1 MKNVLFLICAL
12 ALFSASFVSAAH
24 AHVEK
29 QSADQK
35 IELSIDQDNTDS
47 GTPSDP
53 LCDMHCH
60 NHMAPTNLTQKAL
73 PKVTG
78 QRLSVLSENTISSP
92 IYGLKRPPKL

>member
-1 MKNVLFLICAL
+1 MKNILFLICAL

-29 QSADQK
+29 QNADQQ
-35 IELSIDQDNTDS
+35 IELSADQDNTDN

-53 LCDMHCH
+53 LCYMHCH
-60 NHMAPTNLTQKAL
+60 NHMAPTNITQKAL
-73 PKVTG
+73 PKATG
-78 QRLSVLSENTISSP
+78 ERLSVFSENATSSL

>member
-12 ALFSASFVSAAH
+12 ALFTAGFVSAAH

-29 QSADQK
+29 QSADQQ

-47 GTPSDP
+47 ETPSDP

-60 NHMAPTNLTQKAL
+60 NHMAPTNFTQKTL
-73 PKVTG
+73 PKATNKL
-78 QRLSVLSENTISSP
+78 LSVLSENATSSL
-92 IYGLKRPPKL
+92 IYGLKRPPRI